1 MCGHATL
8 ATAYVIMRF
17 RHADTQIV
25 RFKTKSGQ
33 LTVEK
38 KGNLFEMDFPAYKL
52 RPVPVTDEMAKAIGA
67 RPEKAFM
74 GRDLLCVMDSEETVR
89 QLRPDMHKLLGLDG
103 LLLQVTARGTDYDCV
118 SRSFA
123 PKLNVTEDPVCGSG
137 HCHIMPY
144 WAQEM
149 NKTELVAYQ
158 ASRRGGVLYGK
169 MDGERIR
176 ISGNAALYSEATIYV
191 K

>member
-1 MCGHATL
+1 
-8 ATAYVIMRF
+8 
-17 RHADTQIV
+17 
-25 RFKTKSGQ
+25 
-33 LTVEK
+33 
-38 KGNLFEMDFPAYKL
+38 
-52 RPVPVTDEMAKAIGA
+52 
-67 RPEKAFM
+67 
-74 GRDLLCVMDSEETVR
+74 MDSEETVR